1 MNTQSFDQKV
11 DSIIQEVMQTK
22 ETIPDD
28 QSLDELGLTSMK
40 FIELVIKCE
49 ERFEFNLE
57 DSYLLKEFFDTPA
70 KIKETLQQQ
79 HSLTE
84 MKEL

>member
-11 DSIIQEVMQTK
+11 DSIIQEVMQSK

-40 FIELVIKCE
+40 FIELVIQCE

-57 DSYLLKEFFDTPA
+57 DSYLLKEFFDTPG

-79 HSLTE
+79 LSLTE
-84 MKEL
+84 LKEP